1 MEIIEP
7 NESDMLE
14 ALGRSGYLLESQ
26 ISKILSSA
34 GFFIQTNQ
42 MIKDPISGK
51 NREVDL
57 IAEYDNFKPRQSE
70 NRCFSKIHFVFEIKN
85 TSAPLVLLTNF
96 EYSPRIE
103 DWFGLKERITIPK
116 GVKYDTYDAFY
127 EHIIKKDKFSIFT
140 QYCSF
145 QKKKAN
151 EELMALHPDNI
162 HEGLSK
168 ITQYCE
174 EQIGERFYE
183 NDKFDYLRHFIYLP
197 ILLIRDD
204 LFELHYDDD
213 NVSLKRVES
222 SILVYNYLKDEL
234 PEMAYV
240 FVVTKKGFGQFMQK
254 MLDVENKIELEMI
267 EKRQN
272 GIASKYESKQ
282 STRNSKE

>member
-1 MEIIEP
+1 MEIITPDE
-7 NESDMLE
+7 NEMLE

-26 ISKILSSA
+26 ISKALSRA

-42 MIKDPISGK
+42 MIKDPITGK

-57 IAEYDNFKPRQSE
+57 IAEYYEHKPQRGE
-70 NRCFSKIHFVFEIKN
+70 NKCCSKVHFVFEIKN
-85 TSAPLVLLTNF
+85 TSAPLVLLTDF
-96 EYSPRIE
+96 EYSPKID
-103 DWFGLKERITIPK
+103 DWYGLKERMTIPK
-116 GVKYDTYDAFY
+116 GLSYESYDAFY
-127 EHIIKKDKFSIFT
+127 EQIIHKEKFSIFT

-174 EQIGERFYE
+174 EQIEEREYE
-183 NDKFDYLRHFIYLP
+183 EDANGYLRHFLYMP

-204 LFELHYDDD
+204 LFELHHDDK
-213 NVSLKRVES
+213 NKSSLKRVES
-222 SILVYNYLKDEL
+222 SILVYNYIKNEQ

-240 FVVTKKGFGQFMQK
+240 FVVTKKGFGKFMDE
-254 MLDVENKIELEMI
+254 MLKLENKIELEMI
-267 EKRQN
+267 EKRKK
-272 GIASKYESKQ
+272 GVA
-282 STRNSKE
+282 